1 MRTRLV
7 VAAAV
12 AAPVFLFSSCGRS
25 GGSAPPEN
33 VLFSSPTPVEPTAG
47 TWRTWLLASGSAVR
61 PAEPPTSFSA
71 ETASELAA
79 LSVRAAARTP
89 AVLANVD
96 AWNLGACRTWNQL
109 QRAIVV
115 ARSANPPKTAR
126 AFALAST
133 AMYDAMVAAYE
144 AKYHWL
150 RARPNALA
158 GAPAPYGPQED
169 SPSYPS
175 VRAAVSAAAAAVL
188 KAQYPL
194 DVAAIDAK
202 LQSAL
207 DADLDSGTQFQSDV
221 DAGVAIGQAVAA
233 LAAAHAAADH
243 GDDAQPAYAVNPAPG
258 HWSPG
263 PGEPAT
269 SPLLPGWGSV
279 ETWVLSNGSAVR
291 PPAPPVYGSAEWN
304 FFRDDVL
311 NVNLTLTPQRKA
323 IATFWADGAGTVTPP
338 GHWNQ
343 IATDECV
350 AEGLNDARTARV
362 LALLGV
368 AQHDAFVACWDCK
381 YAYDCIRPVMDIRST
396 VAGQSAWLPFITPTP
411 HFPTYPS
418 GHSSTSGAAS
428 QVLAALFP
436 SRALDFALMGEEA
449 KDSRLYGGIHY
460 RFDNDVGLNMGRVIG
475 GFVVDLAASDGSD

>member
-1 MRTRLV
+1 MRSTLLT
-7 VAAAV
+7 AAAAC
-12 AAPVFLFSSCGRS
+12 AAFSLFPSCGRS
-25 GGSAPPEN
+25 GGSTPPTDT
-33 VLFSSPTPVEPTAG
+33 LFTSLDPVEPTAG
-47 TWRTWLLASGSAVR
+47 TWRTWLLASGSAIR
-61 PAEPPTSFSA
+61 PAAPFTSFSA
-71 ETASELAA
+71 ETQAELAA

-89 AVLANVD
+89 AATANVD
-96 AWNLGACRTWNQL
+96 AWNLGTCKTWNEM
-109 QRAIVV
+109 QRQIVV

-126 AFALAST
+126 AFGLVTT
-133 AMYDAMVAAYE
+133 AMYDAMVATYD

-150 RARPNALA
+150 RARPNALP
-158 GAPAPYGPQED
+158 GAPAIHGPQED

-175 VRAAVSAAAAAVL
+175 TRAALSAAAAAVM

-221 DAGVAIGQAVAA
+221 DAGVAIGNAVAA
-233 LAAAHAAADH
+233 LAIAHAAADH
-243 GDDAQPAYAVNPAPG
+243 GDDPQPTYTVNPAPG

-269 SPLLPGWGSV
+269 SPLLPGWGAV
-279 ETWVLSNGSAVR
+279 TPWVLSSGNAIR
-291 PPAPPVYGSAEWN
+291 PPAPPVYASTEWN

-311 NVNLTLTPQRKA
+311 NVNLTLTPARKA

-343 IATDECV
+343 IAVDECTTR
-350 AEGLNDARTARV
+350 GLTDVRTSRV

-381 YAYDCIRPVMDIRST
+381 YAYDAIRPVMDIRGT

-428 QVLAALFP
+428 QVLGALFP
-436 SRALDFALMGEEA
+436 DAAIDFALMGDQA

-460 RFDNDVGLNMGRVIG
+460 RFDNDAGMNMGRIIG
-475 GFVVDLAASDGSD
+475 GFVADIAASDGSD